1 MFCNELF
8 SVYYLHIKVMSCVE
22 DKEEADECKGSG
34 TGSLLQQKGS
44 SVLLSAVSIVSR

>member
-1 MFCNELF
+1 
-8 SVYYLHIKVMSCVE
+8 MSCVE

-34 TGSLLQQKGS
+34 TDSLLQQKGS